1 MIVQSGIHG
10 PPEKLIFDIQFS
22 GNRSEFQ
29 MIFEALQSE
38 PFENPKN
45 PGIQPKHVKKLR
57 KSAKIRK
64 SAKLRKTLK

>member
-1 MIVQSGIHG
+1 
-10 PPEKLIFDIQFS
+10 
-22 GNRSEFQ
+22 